1 MGVRMDKVEPNVVKF
16 EIEVAAEEFEEGLEK
31 AFKKNAGRFNV
42 PGFRKGKAPRAV
54 VERHYG
60 EQILYK
66 DAINFICP
74 EAYEKAVKENNIK
87 PVDVPE
93 IDIVQI
99 GKGKA
104 FIFTATV
111 TVKPEVE
118 LGEYKGIEVTK
129 KKAEV
134 TDEDVEQ
141 EIENIREK
149 NSRLVTVEGRAVQ
162 NGDTVIIDFEGFI
175 DGKPFEGGKGT
186 KWNLVIG
193 SEQFVAGFEEQLVG
207 AAAGEERDVQV
218 MFPEDYYGKDLAGK
232 SAVFKV
238 KVHEIKKKELPVI
251 DDEFAKDVSE
261 FETLEELKQ
270 SLKEKLLEREER
282 KIKSEIEDSIVEKV
296 TKNSSVTIPAVM
308 IEKQIDSILQ
318 DFDMRLRLQGIT
330 LEKYLEMS
338 NINHQDFR
346 KQFEER
352 AREEVKTQLVLEKIA
367 DDEGISASDAEYEE
381 ELEKQA
387 RNYRY
392 SVEDFKK
399 HLTNE
404 DIEYIKSRIAIG
416 KTIDF
421 LVEQAK
427 MV

>member
-1 MGVRMDKVEPNVVKF
+1 M
-16 EIEVAAEEFEEGLEK
+16 
-31 AFKKNAGRFNV
+31 
-42 PGFRKGKAPRAV
+42 
-54 VERHYG
+54 
-60 EQILYK
+60 
-66 DAINFICP
+66 
-74 EAYEKAVKENNIK
+74 
-87 PVDVPE
+87 
-93 IDIVQI
+93 
-99 GKGKA
+99 
-104 FIFTATV
+104 
-111 TVKPEVE
+111 
-118 LGEYKGIEVTK
+118 GEYKGIEVTK

>member
-387 RNYRY
+387 KNYRY

-399 HLTNE
+399 HLTDE

>member
-1 MGVRMDKVEPNVVKF
+1 MSVKMEKVEPNVVKF
-16 EIEVAAEEFEEGLEK
+16 EIEVTAQEFEEGLQK

-60 EQILYK
+60 DQILYE
-66 DAINFICP
+66 DAINAICP
-74 EAYEKAVKENNIK
+74 EAYGKAVKESDIK
-87 PVDVPE
+87 PIDVPE

-99 GKGKA
+99 GKGKSL
-104 FIFTATV
+104 IFTATV
-111 TVKPEVE
+111 TVKPEVG

-129 KKAEV
+129 KKAKV
-134 TDEDVEQ
+134 TDEDVEK

-149 NSRLVTVEGRAVQ
+149 NSRLVTVEGRPVQ
-162 NGDTVIIDFEGFI
+162 NGDTVIIDFEGFV
-175 DGKPFEGGKGT
+175 DGKPFEGGKGSN
-186 KWNLVIG
+186 WNLVIG

-207 AAAGEERDVQV
+207 AAAGEEREVKV
-218 MFPEDYYGKDLAGK
+218 TFPESYYSKDLAGK

-238 KVHEIKKKELPVI
+238 RVNEIKKKELPVV

-261 FETLEELKQ
+261 FETLKELKQ
-270 SLKEKLLEREER
+270 DLKEKLLEREER
-282 KIKSEIEDSIVEKV
+282 KIKNEIEDNIIEKV
-296 TKNSSVTIPAVM
+296 SKNSTVEIPRVM
-308 IEKQIDSILQ
+308 VEKQIDSILQ

-330 LEKYLEMS
+330 LSKYLEMS
-338 NINHQDFR
+338 NIQPPVFR
-346 KQFEER
+346 SQFEER

-367 DDEGISASDAEYEE
+367 ESENISASDAEYEE

-387 RNYRY
+387 KNYRY

-399 HLTNE
+399 HLTDE
-404 DIEYIKSRIAIG
+404 DIEYIKSRIVIG

-421 LVEQAK
+421 LVAQAK
-427 MV
+427 IS